1 VPRLVDAY
9 DHCEVALLVVESPT
23 RYRVLTANESGD
35 TRDTLQTLAVPLRL
49 ESLTVPIVA
58 KRLPG
63 EGGLVS
69 A

>member
-1 VPRLVDAY
+1 MA
-9 DHCEVALLVVESPT
+9 ESPT
-23 RYRVLTANESGD
+23 HYHVLAANESGD

-63 EGGLVS
+63 EGGLVL

>member
-1 VPRLVDAY
+1 M
-9 DHCEVALLVVESPT
+9 VESPT